1 MGQSIKEGFNGTNQM
16 RFFSEV
22 LTISTSMTVILPEET
37 TSQIGLKNNRSDGKI
52 PVLYL
57 LHGFSDDHTIWSRRT
72 SIERY
77 AAEYGIA
84 VVMPQVDH
92 NFYSDM
98 QYGKKYWTFISEEL
112 PRIARSFFPLSVKR
126 EDNFVAGLS
135 MGGYGAFKW
144 ALRKPEQFTAAASL
158 SGVLDIATHAE
169 KAREEQDPINNA
181 LYQVYGEQDL
191 HGTDQDLFTVIKELL
206 KSEKELPQ
214 LFQACGTEDYLWEDN
229 QIFNQFAEENNLP
242 LVHTFTTGTHEWGY
256 WDEKIKEVLAWLPIK
271 KS

>member
-1 MGQSIKEGFNGTNQM
+1 MALIKCD
-16 RFFSEV
+16 FFSEV
-22 LTISTSMTVILPEET
+22 LTLSTSMTVILPEET
-37 TSQIGLKNNRSDGKI
+37 TTQIGLKNNRSDGKL

-57 LHGFSDDHTIWSRRT
+57 LHGFSDDHSIWSRRT

-84 VVMPQVDH
+84 VIMPQVDH
-92 NFYSDM
+92 SFYTNM

-112 PRIARSFFPLSVKR
+112 PRIARSFFPLSTKR

-144 ALRKPEQFTAAASL
+144 ALRMPEQFAAAASL
-158 SGVLDIATHAE
+158 SGVLDIATHIKKDRE
-169 KAREEQDPINNA
+169 KDDPVGNE
-181 LYQVYGEQDL
+181 LYYVFG
-191 HGTDQDLFTVIKELL
+191 DQDLYGTDHDLFAVVKNLL
-206 KSEKELPQ
+206 ERGQELPQ
-214 LFQACGTEDYLWEDN
+214 LFQACGTEDFLWEDN
-229 QIFNQFAEENNLP
+229 RKFFQFAEENNLP
-242 LVHTFTTGTHEWGY
+242 LVHTFSAGTHEWGY